1 MIAMICLYKKLI
13 LLFLLQFILSSVI
26 FSQENRIPDSLSIEE
41 TWKLLS
47 TYEKL
52 SFDEGL
58 EIIYHIKNDQIG
70 TFQYKFLT
78 DSIWNF
84 INKDFILY
92 NIKERQILDSL
103 IKIVRDTL
111 KFSLEINLTTI
122 TDYKNIKFY
131 ISYVKDNRRNVLKLQ
146 TIDDQLILP
155 PYDQVFDSAYIIV
168 QYKDIYLNIYQHSY
182 FSEFYHLKKLVIIHE
197 TNPYTNLFTNWNVSS
212 IREHARNNKSE
223 GFLYVGFNCFGD
235 PCTSAELLIP
245 DIKKYYKIGKQ
256 LVRYK

>member
-1 MIAMICLYKKLI
+1 MIAMICLFKKLI

-197 TNPYTNLFTNWNVSS
+197 TNPYTNLFTNWYVSS